1 MIPFSPLISSRLSS
15 QKDEDIRNLRE
26 RCQIQYQQIKALEK
40 QTADLSEQVKHFQC
54 EHYVE
59 MEDNKALKV
68 EIERLRRQLA
78 DQTSISCLE
87 DTNSEE
93 ETIANYKEALTS
105 LKNQIDDRND
115 DLTKLRDHSKEQS
128 RQILKLKQQA
138 EMIEV
143 TVLLC
148 IGVIIMIVPINFH
161 DIHCACYIIIANGN
175 PDKV

>member
-1 MIPFSPLISSRLSS
+1 MIPFSPLTSSLLSS

-40 QTADLSEQVKHFQC
+40 QIADLSEQVKHFQC
-54 EHYVE
+54 EHCVE
-59 MEDNKALKV
+59 VEVNKTLTA
-68 EIERLRRQLA
+68 ETERLRCQLA
-78 DQTSISCLE
+78 NQTSISCLE

-93 ETIANYKEALTS
+93 ETITNYKEALTS
-105 LKNQIDDRND
+105 LKNQIDDLND

-148 IGVIIMIVPINFH
+148 VGGNYYDSTYFMTYIVLAIL
-161 DIHCACYIIIANGN
+161 
-175 PDKV
+175 